1 MDVYYV
7 NNVHTGINVQFLVLC
22 HFRNHKQAKSE
33 EVKTTY
39 NLKTQSECRSRH
51 IPLSRDT
58 DPAYASSDIC
68 IQRNPGY
75 AYGMAK

>member
-7 NNVHTGINVQFLVLC
+7 NNVHTGIKVQFLVLC
-22 HFRNHKQAKSE
+22 HFRNHKQAKSAKVE
-33 EVKTTY
+33 ATHD
-39 NLKTQSECRSRH
+39 LKMASECRSRH
-51 IPLSRDT
+51 IPLLRDN
-58 DPAYASSDIC
+58 DPVCASSEVC